1 MLPNQMSLK
10 GRFRSIWTSLLL
22 SVPTDFADRLEEL
35 TKIVFTDSL
44 NNLRLVDDLELTVVA
59 IAIGAYWHQDLQQVR
74 TRLLDLQSQN
84 PIDIEEMVLAY
95 VIALACRY
103 ELKPKSFISQICY
116 DFEKRRSLSSD
127 PQSQADCLAKLRL
140 TQKYVD
146 QGVSAITAHQGKQG
160 LSGGIYS
167 SLYYFL
173 STPHSWQIV
182 SERAHHHHHLDRL
195 DKSPSAEHLAHT
207 QVLMQAGAIA
217 AAYLGEL
224 GNTDKFAYEILSRG
238 ERLGDRLWCEWA
250 GVFDVKL
257 DS

>member
-1 MLPNQMSLK
+1 MLPTQTSLQS
-10 GRFRSIWTSLLL
+10 RFRAIWTSLLL
-22 SVPTDFADRLEEL
+22 SIPTDFTDRLEEL

-44 NNLRLVDDLELTVVA
+44 NNLQLADDLETTVVA

-74 TRLLDLQSQN
+74 TRLLDLQSQSH
-84 PIDIEEMVLAY
+84 IDIQEMVLAY
-95 VIALACRY
+95 AIALAYRH

-116 DFEKRRSLSSD
+116 DFEKRRSLSAD
-127 PQSQADCLAKLRL
+127 PQFQAECLAKLRS

-146 QGVSAITAHQGKQG
+146 QGISTITAHQGKQS

-182 SERAHHHHHLDRL
+182 SERAHQHHRL
-195 DKSPSAEHLAHT
+195 TRFAEPENHQAHT

-224 GNTDKFAYEILSRG
+224 GNTDKFFYAILTRG
-238 ERLGDRLWCEWA
+238 EQLGDRLWREWA

-257 DS
+257 DN